1 VTSLRL
7 NGFRCRLLQPIDL
20 ELTPGQCLAL
30 SGPSGSGKSLLLRAI
45 ADLDRHDGG
54 LSLNGQDYR
63 KLSGPE
69 WRRRVALL
77 PAETH
82 WWAERVGEHFGDVD
96 AELLAELGFEPDAL
110 EWEIGRL
117 SSGER
122 QRLGLARLLAG
133 EPEFLLLDEPSANL
147 DAANTERLETCIAAY
162 REHRPAGVLWVSH
175 DPEQRQRVASRG
187 LLIDNGKLVDEW
199 T

>member
-1 VTSLRL
+1 MAHLRL
-7 NGFRCRLLQPIDL
+7 SGFRCRLLRPIDL
-20 ELTPGQCLAL
+20 ELAPGQCLAL

-45 ADLDRHDGG
+45 ADLDRHNGG
-54 LSLNGQDYR
+54 LSLNGQDHR
-63 KLSGPE
+63 QMSGPE

-82 WWAERVGEHFGDVD
+82 WWAERVGEHFSDVD
-96 AELLAELGFEPDAL
+96 TELLRELGFEADAL
-110 EWEIGRL
+110 EWEVSRL

-147 DAANTERLETCIAAY
+147 DSANTERLEACVAAY
-162 REHRPAGVLWVSH
+162 RERRPAGVLWVSH
-175 DPEQRQRVASRG
+175 DPEQRRRVASRG
-187 LLIDNGKLVDEW
+187 LLIDDGKLVNEW

>member
-1 VTSLRL
+1 MTSLRL